1 LRIQAILL
9 AGDGGA
15 SKAVR
20 GASKAFV
27 EIAGKPMVVH
37 VVEALLHTPEVSE
50 VFATGDTLK
59 LEKAFAEHGCVA
71 LSAARGRALHVVP
84 QGATLYENIW
94 NSFLR
99 SLPPTTEPDPEHAV
113 LVVPSDIP
121 LVIPQEISEFLAK
134 AAKLEADYVIGLTPE
149 EALEPYRPHAGEP
162 GIEMAYFNLR
172 EGRLRQN
179 NLHCVRPLKM
189 RNRHYVQDMYE
200 NRYQKEWGNMLRLA
214 WRVLSREW
222 RNLWVLGFY
231 LVMHVAGVLQ
241 RRGYRRLSDWVRQFA
256 ALPTVERGMS
266 DLLQTRVLCTTT
278 GLGGAA
284 LDIDNSE
291 DLEVAERMFA
301 RWKREQQARAGLQ
314 HGA

>member
-1 LRIQAILL
+1 MRIQAILL

-20 GASKAFV
+20 GTSKAFV

-37 VVEALLHTPEVSE
+37 VLETLLHTPEISE
-50 VFATGDTLK
+50 VFAIGDALG

-71 LSAARGRALHVVP
+71 LSAARGCALHVVP
-84 QGATLYENIW
+84 QARTLYENVW
-94 NSFLR
+94 NAFLR
-99 SLPPTTEPDPEHAV
+99 SLPTAEPDPEHAV

-121 LVIPQEISEFLAK
+121 LLVPAEISEFLSK
-134 AAKLEADYVIGLTPE
+134 AEKLDADYVIGLTPE
-149 EALEPYRPHAGEP
+149 EALEPYRPHGSEP

-172 EGRLRQN
+172 EGRFRQN

-189 RNRHYVQDMYE
+189 GNRHYVQDMYE

-214 WRVLSREW
+214 WRVLTREL

-241 RRGYRRLSDWVRQFA
+241 RRGHRRLSDFVRRFA

-266 DLLQTRVLCTTT
+266 DLLRTRVLCVTT

-284 LDIDNSE
+284 LDIDNAE
-291 DLEVAERMFA
+291 DLEVAERMFG
-301 RWKREQQARAGLQ
+301 RWKREQLARAER
-314 HGA
+314 ARA

>member
-1 LRIQAILL
+1 VL
-9 AGDGGA
+9 
-15 SKAVR
+15 
-20 GASKAFV
+20 
-27 EIAGKPMVVH
+27 
-37 VVEALLHTPEVSE
+37 EALLHTPEVSE

-71 LSAARGRALHVVP
+71 LSAARGCPLHLVP
-84 QGATLYENIW
+84 QASTLYENIW

-99 SLPPTTEPDPEHAV
+99 SLPPGEPDPEHAV

-121 LVIPQEISEFLAK
+121 LVVPEEIREFLSK
-134 AAKLEADYVIGLTPE
+134 AAKLDADYVIGLTPE
-149 EALEPYRPHAGEP
+149 EALEPYRPRGGEP

-214 WRVLSREW
+214 WRVLSREL

-241 RRGYRRLSDWVRQFA
+241 RRGYHRLSDRVRRFA

-266 DLLQTRVLCTTT
+266 DLLQTRVMCATTA
-278 GLGGAA
+278 LGGAA
-284 LDIDNSE
+284 LDIDNAE
-291 DLEVAERMFA
+291 DLEVAQRMFG
-301 RWKREQQARAGLQ
+301 RWKREQLERAGLAP
-314 HGA
+314 GA

>member
-1 LRIQAILL
+1 MRIQAILL
-9 AGDGGA
+9 AGD
-15 SKAVR
+15 R
-20 GASKAFV
+20 GASRSVRGSNKAFA

-37 VVEALLHTPEVSE
+37 VLEALLHTPEISE
-50 VFATGDTLK
+50 VFATGDIVR

-71 LSAARGRALHVVP
+71 LSSARNRPLHLVP

-94 NSFLR
+94 SCFVR
-99 SLPPTTEPDPEHAV
+99 SLPPGDPDPEHAV

-121 LVIPQEISEFLAK
+121 LVIPEEVSEFLTQV
-134 AAKLEADYVIGLTPE
+134 AKLDADYVIGLTPE
-149 EALEPYRPHAGEP
+149 QALEAYRPRGDQP

-179 NLHCVRPLKM
+179 NLHCVRPLKL

-214 WRVLSREW
+214 WRVLTREL

-231 LVMHVAGVLQ
+231 LVMHLAGALH
-241 RRGYRRLSDWVRQFA
+241 RRGYRRLSDRVRRLVS
-256 ALPTVERGMS
+256 LPTVERGMS
-266 DLLQTRVLCTTT
+266 DLLQARVVCATT

-284 LDIDNSE
+284 LDIDNDE
-291 DLEVAERMFA
+291 DLDAAELMFE
-301 RWKREQQARAGLQ
+301 RWKSAQLARA
-314 HGA
+314 ASPRRA

>member
-1 LRIQAILL
+1 MRIQAILL
-9 AGDGGA
+9 AGDRGA

-20 GASKAFV
+20 GTNKAFV

-37 VVEALLHTPEVSE
+37 VLEALLHTPEVSE

-59 LEKAFAEHGCVA
+59 LEKAFAEHGCLA
-71 LSAARGRALHVVP
+71 LAATRGRALHLVP
-84 QGATLYENIW
+84 QAGSLYENIW

-99 SLPPTTEPDPEHAV
+99 SLPPGEPDPEHAV

-121 LVIPQEISEFLAK
+121 LVVPAEISEFLAN
-134 AAKLEADYVIGLTPE
+134 AAKLDVDYVIGLTPE
-149 EALEPYRPHAGEP
+149 EALEPYRPHGAEP

-172 EGRLRQN
+172 EGRFRQS

-241 RRGYRRLSDWVRQFA
+241 RRGYRRLSDWVRRFA

-266 DLLQTRVLCTTT
+266 DLLQTRVRCAITT
-278 GLGGAA
+278 LAGAA
-284 LDIDNSE
+284 LDIDNAE
-291 DLEVAERMFA
+291 DLEVAEQMFA
-301 RWKREQQARAGLQ
+301 RWKRDQLARAGLA